1 MAHSNPFKMHE
12 NQNSFFDT
20 GNSNTDGASLRR
32 NPFIA
37 CTTMIHFFKH
47 QNTRMKQLS
56 MILLALT
63 VVATAASAQTTG
75 SALEKNATFTGAKAT
90 QKRYHAIYQLD
101 KNDTKVIEKTFRNIN
116 NALNDPRLAGKVQ
129 IELIAFSGGTDAY
142 LKGSNYENA
151 LKELIQKGVIVA
163 QCNNT
168 LKERKI
174 NRDQLYDFIAIV
186 PSGNG
191 ELIIR
196 QAEGWSVIK
205 P

>member
-1 MAHSNPFKMHE
+1 
-12 NQNSFFDT
+12 
-20 GNSNTDGASLRR
+20 
-32 NPFIA
+32 
-37 CTTMIHFFKH
+37 
-47 QNTRMKQLS
+47 MKQLS
-56 MILLALT
+56 FILLSIVLLT
-63 VVATAASAQTTG
+63 TSVSAQTTDK
-75 SALEKNATFTGAKAT
+75 ALDKNRSFTGATASK
-90 QKRYHAIYQLD
+90 KSYHAIYQLD
-101 KNDTKVIEKTFRNIN
+101 NNDPKIIEKAIRNMN
-116 NALNDPRLAGKVQ
+116 NALNDPRLIGKIE
-129 IELIAFSGGTDAY
+129 IELIAFGGGTEAY
-142 LKGSNYENA
+142 MKGSKYEED
-151 LKELIQKGVIVA
+151 LKSLVQKGVIVS

>member
-1 MAHSNPFKMHE
+1 
-12 NQNSFFDT
+12 
-20 GNSNTDGASLRR
+20 
-32 NPFIA
+32 
-37 CTTMIHFFKH
+37 
-47 QNTRMKQLS
+47 MKQLA
-56 MILLALT
+56 LLLFGFVLLT
-63 VVATAASAQTTG
+63 TTATAQSTEK
-75 SALEKNATFTGAKAT
+75 ALQNNAAFTGAKAT
-90 QKRYHAIYQLD
+90 QKMYHAIYQMD
-101 KNDTKVIEKTFRNIN
+101 NSDPKIIEKTLRNIN
-116 NALNDPRLAGKVQ
+116 NALNDPRLSGKIEV
-129 IELIAFSGGTDAY
+129 ELIAFSGGTDAY
-142 LKGSNYENA
+142 LKGSKYEEDLKA
-151 LKELIQKGVIVA
+151 LVAKGVIVS